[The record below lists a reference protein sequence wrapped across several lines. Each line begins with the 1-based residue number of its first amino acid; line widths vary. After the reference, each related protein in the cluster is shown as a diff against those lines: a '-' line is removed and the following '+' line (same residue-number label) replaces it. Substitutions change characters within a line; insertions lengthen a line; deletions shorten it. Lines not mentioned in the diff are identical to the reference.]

1 MNEARAG
8 MHSGPWHDTR
18 EKRTPCAARRSMFG
32 VRTPGFAA
40 HPIMSAR
47 C

>member
-8 MHSGPWHDTR
+8 MQSGPWHDTR
-18 EKRTPCAARRSMFG
+18 EKRTPSPANASSDG
-32 VRTPGFAA
+32 VRIVGSPA
-40 HPIMSAR
+40 HPIMSAL